1 MQANKPPAEPTSE
14 MMEAGMNA
22 FRKFM
27 RDDILIGDHSLAYRQ
42 RIIREIYLAMVEAS
56 K

>member
-1 MQANKPPAEPTSE
+1 MTNNPPSEPTPE

-27 RDDILIGDHSLAYRQ
+27 RDDILLGDHSLAYRR
-42 RIIREIYLAMVEAS
+42 RIIREIYLAMVA
-56 K
+56 KA